1 MKHCFFLT
9 LALLLTAG
17 LSVGCDQSGGEP
29 ASSPGEAGA
38 AETTEDGA
46 KSLYGQSVE
55 SATNLAKEVG
65 EAGEKMMADAEEAVE
80 AGTEKVE
87 EVVQAGKDKVDEVM
101 GGGSE
106 AAADSGG
113 AGITLDSLEPG
124 TLLSAVQADAAIQK
138 VKDLIGEQN
147 YDLAKQWISKLD
159 SVQLPDGYA
168 EQLAGLKDLLSK
180 AQGVGN
186 ALNSLGK

>member
-1 MKHCFFLT
+1 PGLADFL
-9 LALLLTAG
+9 
-17 LSVGCDQSGGEP
+17 
-29 ASSPGEAGA
+29 
-38 AETTEDGA
+38 
-46 KSLYGQSVE
+46 GQ
-55 SATNLAKEVG
+55 
-65 EAGEKMMADAEEAVE
+65 AGEKMMADAEEAVE